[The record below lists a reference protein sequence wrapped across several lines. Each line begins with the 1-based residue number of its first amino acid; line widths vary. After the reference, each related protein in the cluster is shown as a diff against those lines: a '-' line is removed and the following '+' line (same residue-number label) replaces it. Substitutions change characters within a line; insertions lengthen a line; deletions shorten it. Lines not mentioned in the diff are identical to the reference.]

1 MQTVPVCRVRT
12 REFGSRDR
20 QCSAVGMR
28 VAILPAQTGDDP
40 SRPLLHTSPNNGSAQ
55 GVCAE
60 RGESPISHHAHVTI
74 ATLWVYVKSH
84 CARLAQEE
92 VGTAYSVTM
101 KGCSTSYYFWI
112 INDTEP
118 EDASTV
124 STLMARQ
131 LHFQQELL
139 NKTLEM
145 RRNLMGDDFERY
157 ARDTCVGVLVG

>member
-1 MQTVPVCRVRT
+1 MHTGPGCRVRT
-12 REFGSRDR
+12 RESGSRATCAR
-20 QCSAVGMR
+20 TNSNAVG
-28 VAILPAQTGDDP
+28 L
-40 SRPLLHTSPNNGSAQ
+40 SK
-55 GVCAE
+55 C
-60 RGESPISHHAHVTI
+60 
-74 ATLWVYVKSH
+74 H

-157 ARDTCVGVLVG
+157 ARYTCVGLLVA